1 MNCLEAQALLSASH
15 DGEPVDAAELKAA
28 KAHCKQCPECSAFAD
43 GLRYL
48 DTLPVAPAPE
58 GLVERVMQ
66 AVAPLAAVRDEIR
79 NIEADREQVAA
90 LGIELPAP
98 EAEPATGEELTAP
111 ADPEMVQLPT
121 KRLGG
126 FSWFVGPVRWATY
139 GAAAALA
146 ASALI
151 AFVALGGLG
160 AQNAAT
166 GGGAAS
172 TAAPLDLTYGAANN
186 PPATAKAP
194 EQAPTNPVPAQAPDY
209 IVYNGFV
216 YAPGALL
223 ADASAATPTIGTVS
237 TAFASA
243 GAPTSVNVFRSPLTD
258 GSIVVASPDGMRLF
272 GPVIR
277 MLSSARYQL
286 TSGKSIDRF
295 GMWPTLPDRFT
306 APIDANGTPSFT
318 PAGTDSAGVKIF
330 AAVGHTATEGFA
342 VAPGTAAS
350 DPAGGNPSW
359 TWWLPAPANP

>member
-15 DGEPVDAAELKAA
+15 DGEMIDAAELKAA

-48 DTLPVAPAPE
+48 DALPVATAPE
-58 GLVERVMQ
+58 GLVERVME

-79 NIEADREQVAA
+79 NIEADREQVDG

-98 EAEPATGEELTAP
+98 DGEPGTDDGPPVVTAPVAPATP
-111 ADPEMVQLPT
+111 SP
-121 KRLGG
+121 LGG
-126 FSWFVGPVRWATY
+126 LTWFVGPVRWATF

-151 AFVALGGLG
+151 AFIVIGGSNAAPSG
-160 AQNAAT
+160 TETAAT
-166 GGGAAS
+166 GGS
-172 TAAPLDLTYGAANN
+172 APIDLTYGAAANKDAGT
-186 PPATAKAP
+186 PAAA
-194 EQAPTNPVPAQAPDY
+194 APTVVNPAPAQAPDY
-209 IVYNGFV
+209 VLYKGFV
-216 YAPGALL
+216 YQPGSLL
-223 ADASAATPTIGTVS
+223 ADSSTATPTIGTLS

-243 GAPTSVNVFRSPLTD
+243 GAPSAVTVFRSPLTD

-272 GPVIR
+272 TPVIR
-277 MLSSARYQL
+277 MVSSVRYQL

-295 GMWPTLPDRFT
+295 GTWPALPDRFVT
-306 APIDANGTPSFT
+306 PTDANGTPSFVRS
-318 PAGTDSAGVKIF
+318 GTDASGATLF
-330 AAVGHTATEGFA
+330 AAVGHTTSDGFA
-342 VAPGTAAS
+342 VAPGTSTS